1 MRHSKNRLRPGFTL
15 VELLVVIAII
25 GILVALLLPAIQA
38 AREAARRT
46 QCTNNLKQLGLAVQ
60 NFHDTYES
68 MPAARWRDKY
78 ATWFALV
85 MPFMEASAEYQL
97 WNFNEFYTHTSNKR
111 ARMVFIPGFF
121 CPSRRGGGGEGL
133 LAPAAI
139 TGFGIQGST
148 GDYAGNNGKDIHPV
162 LLSPDPKTGSRVV
175 DDFGVIVTSRCIEDD
190 SPCKTFKSDVA
201 AFKRIT
207 DGLSKT
213 FLVGEKHVPATKYA
227 IAVSPDDSIYQGD
240 FSNNHT
246 RCAGVLC
253 PPAPNPDYEEE
264 TLIPYWGNLFG
275 SRHPGITQ
283 FALCDGSVRSVQI
296 AVDLLVYEAYATRN
310 QAETASGEL

>member
-1 MRHSKNRLRPGFTL
+1 MRHGKYRLRSGFTL

-60 NFHDTYES
+60 NFHDTYQA
-68 MPAARWRDKY
+68 MPADRWRDQY

-97 WNFNEFYTHTSNKR
+97 WNFDEFYTHSSNKR
-111 ARMVFIPGFF
+111 ARMVYIPGFF
-121 CPSRRGGGGEGL
+121 CPSQRGAGGEGL
-133 LAPAAI
+133 LAPAVA

-148 GDYAGNNGKDIHPV
+148 GDYAGNNGKDLHGV
-162 LLSPDPKTGSRVV
+162 LLTPDPVTGSRVV
-175 DDFGVIVTSRCIEDD
+175 DDFGVIVTSRCIADD
-190 SPCKTFKSDVA
+190 SACKSFKSDIVA
-201 AFKRIT
+201 YKRIT

-227 IAVSPDDSIYQGD
+227 IVQSPDDSIFQGD
-240 FSNNHT
+240 FTFNHV

-253 PPAPNPDYEEE
+253 PPAPNPDYDEEIG
-264 TLIPYWGNLFG
+264 IPYWGNLFG

-283 FALCDGSVRSVQI
+283 FAFCDGSTRVVQVS
-296 AVDLLVYEAYATRN
+296 VDLLVYEAYATRN
-310 QAETASGEL
+310 QAETPSGEL